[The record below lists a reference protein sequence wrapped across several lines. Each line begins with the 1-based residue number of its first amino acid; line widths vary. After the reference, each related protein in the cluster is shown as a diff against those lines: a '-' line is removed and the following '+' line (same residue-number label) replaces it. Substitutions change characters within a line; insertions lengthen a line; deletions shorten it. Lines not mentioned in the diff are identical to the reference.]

1 MATNQDAPPPVADST
16 LQLDIAKLHGLP
28 SEQQDLYLLTFTSD
42 LSRYAT
48 SLDED
53 GASAHQV
60 WIKKE
65 LLQIVDL
72 PAPAPTRVIRNNLAS
87 TFTSLFTKGN
97 RKLLYESINE
107 LVAILN
113 AGKDKPLKAKHAAVH
128 CLGAIF
134 EAAGDSAISLSGLT
148 CTSLL
153 RTLKLAST
161 HAGLRSAVYRALG
174 RVARG
179 IGNSI
184 DESVAKETWK
194 SARTAASSDK
204 ALLVQINAC
213 WCLEQLA
220 TCTSYYDNSNDFDK
234 LQTALWKAMDSPSVP
249 VRHAASTCMAAVL
262 VKSFSETP
270 VRDVLPPKKSK
281 KSKKQGADDEG
292 EEDMERSTTSVSSK
306 PITSIAF
313 SLLDIMRQLS
323 TQYCKPVASNRT
335 RAAIA
340 ICYKQIFTALG
351 ESVVERQYGVIAK
364 HLFTELLIALL

>member
-1 MATNQDAPPPVADST
+1 MATNQDASPPVADST

-53 GASAHQV
+53 GASANQV

-72 PAPAPTRVIRNNLAS
+72 TSPAPTRVIRNNLAS
-87 TFTSLFTKGN
+87 TFASLFTKGN
-97 RKLLYESINE
+97 RKLLYESIND
-107 LVAILN
+107 LVAVLN

-153 RTLKLAST
+153 RTLKIAST
-161 HAGLRSAVYRALG
+161 HAGLRSAVYKALG

-194 SARTAASSDK
+194 SARAAASSDK
-204 ALLVQINAC
+204 AC
-213 WCLEQLA
+213 WFRSMPVGVSNSWPLA
-220 TCTSYYDNSNDFDK
+220 PLIMTTQTTLRNSRLPCGK
-234 LQTALWKAMDSPSVP
+234 QWIALPFLCV
-249 VRHAASTCMAAVL
+249 T
-262 VKSFSETP
+262 
-270 VRDVLPPKKSK
+270 LPPL
-281 KSKKQGADDEG
+281 
-292 EEDMERSTTSVSSK
+292 VWLL
-306 PITSIAF
+306 
-313 SLLDIMRQLS
+313 SL
-323 TQYCKPVASNRT
+323 
-335 RAAIA
+335 
-340 ICYKQIFTALG
+340 
-351 ESVVERQYGVIAK
+351 
-364 HLFTELLIALL
+364 